1 MKRRQ
6 FNLKAITLLASLTL
20 PLLASHAMAQ
30 QAVLRVGLGPQQPTA
45 ADTQRVWEPIYK
57 AIADKI
63 GAKLELR
70 VANDW
75 AGISTALANEQLDVA
90 QMGPWG

>member
-6 FNLKAITLLASLTL
+6 FNLKAVTLLASLTL
-20 PLLASHAMAQ
+20 PVLASHAMAQ

-57 AIADKI
+57 AIADNF
-63 GAKLELR
+63 GYTVRMRDVPDVQSEQ
-70 VANDW
+70 DF
-75 AGISTALANEQLDVA
+75 TALVTNAIA
-90 QMGPWG
+90 K